1 MDSIRKINPMEK
13 NIMERK
19 KMQELQNKIM
29 GQRSSIGLTKGVTH
43 DIRKR
48 QFIRKGI
55 LGLIAGIGIAA
66 FSKIAN
72 ARYFFADGTSQAAA
86 AAGLTEATQSDMEDE
101 GTTATDRY
109 VSPEVGR
116 YGPYTC
122 KAFCLVNG
130 AGALQSGSY
139 NVSGSTKDSTGRY
152 TVSWD
157 TDFADAIYTMI
168 ACVNETTACGTA
180 VTDRLANITT
190 AGKVATYNNA
200 APHVLSDLPFYVA
213 AWGAQ

>member
-1 MDSIRKINPMEK
+1 MEPIRKINAVEK
-13 NIMERK
+13 DIMERK
-19 KMQELQNKIM
+19 KVQELQNKIM
-29 GQRSSIGLTKGVTH
+29 GQRGGIGLTKGVTH

-72 ARYFFADGTSQAAA
+72 ARYFFADGTSQAA
-86 AAGLTEATQSDMEDE
+86 GLTEA
-101 GTTATDRY
+101 A
-109 VSPEVGR
+109 
-116 YGPYTC
+116 C

-130 AGALQSGSY
+130 AGTLQSGSY

-157 TDFADAIYTMI
+157 TDFADALYTLI

-200 APHVLSDLPFYVA
+200 DPHVLSDLPFYVA